1 LHKGKPGINPLLTN
15 PRFHPFVGGTPQP
28 GKPHRIDFNPAS
40 LAVQPP
46 PESEMEFSRLL
57 KLGSHYS
64 SRAAQLTT
72 ALSVRSRIIM
82 IAVIPVVGLAVIGLA
97 YFAGERA
104 VDDAFEGVR
113 KSSILADAS
122 RELRTGLLEMRVAA
136 REFASKP
143 GEDHVKSFNNGFEMA
158 SRSLETIEQNISSG
172 YDINI
177 PELKIKAS
185 VLKSNFESLLTEQK
199 TLGWTINEGI
209 QGKLKESAVAVER
222 IINLDMSWLQEIEAK
237 RLLMSLLVMRRY
249 ETEFRGE
256 RASFIEVAFY
266 AEHESFVK
274 NLKEVVAADIMKQ
287 QLVEQVQVY
296 VDTFREWTQSLSKVG
311 PMVALIEIDSK
322 DMLPVSDKLISL
334 ARHQERNSTVALVAS
349 QSRTKTIIISA
360 GLVVLL
366 LSLGFSW
373 LIGRSITRPLVGLA
387 GVMRALADGDKDAR
401 IPATDAKDEIG
412 AMARTVLVFRDN
424 AKERERLEEEQRKTA
439 EQRERH
445 SANVDHLVR
454 GFADTAN
461 SGLAAVREAARRLAE
476 SADQLSGTAEQVGS
490 EASNAGKAA
499 GAASSNV
506 SQAAAAA
513 EQLSSSVSEV
523 ARQTASSTEVA
534 GRAVAEAK
542 RSVNIMSNLGDAAT
556 RIGEVVGL
564 IQSIAAQTNLLAL
577 NATIE
582 AARAGEAGRGFA
594 VVAQEV
600 KSLAAQTAR
609 ATEEIAQQ
617 IGSIQEAS
625 SDAASAID
633 NVSSVIEEMSSM
645 AASVASAVEEQNAAV
660 VSIARNVAQASDD
673 AEVGASA
680 MRSVEDAASG
690 ALTTAGDVATLS
702 KELRSEGER
711 LDTAIKQ
718 FLSQVRAA

>member
-1 LHKGKPGINPLLTN
+1 M
-15 PRFHPFVGGTPQP
+15 
-28 GKPHRIDFNPAS
+28 D
-40 LAVQPP
+40 
-46 PESEMEFSRLL
+46 FSRLF
-57 KLGSHYS
+57 KLASHYT
-64 SRAAQLTT
+64 SRATRLTT
-72 ALSVRSRIIM
+72 ALSVRARIIA
-82 IAVIPVVGLAVIGLA
+82 IAVIPVAGLSVIGLA

-104 VDDAFEGVR
+104 VDAAFEGAR
-113 KSSILADAS
+113 KSSVLADAS
-122 RELRTGLLEMRVAA
+122 RELRTGLFEMRVAA
-136 REFASKP
+136 REFAGKP
-143 GEDHVKSFNNGFEMA
+143 SEDHIKLFNNGFEMA
-158 SRSLETIEQNISSG
+158 SRSLETIEKNISSG

-185 VLKSNFESLLTEQK
+185 VLKDNFEQLLKEQK
-199 TLGWTINEGI
+199 TLGWTADEGI
-209 QGKLKESAVAVER
+209 QGKLRDSAVAVER
-222 IINLDMSWLQEIEAK
+222 IINLDMSWLQEVEAK

-249 ETEFRGE
+249 ETEYRGD

-266 AEHESFVK
+266 AEHENFVK
-274 NLKEVVAADIMKQ
+274 NLKAVVAADIMKS
-287 QLVEQVQVY
+287 QLVEQVQAY
-296 VDTFREWTQSLSKVG
+296 VDTFREWTQVLSKLG
-311 PMVALIEIDSK
+311 PMVNLIEIDSK

-334 ARHQERNSTVALVAS
+334 ARHQEGSSSAALISS
-349 QSRTKTIIISA
+349 QSRTKTVIITA
-360 GLVVLL
+360 GALVLL

-387 GVMRALADGDKDAR
+387 AVMRALADGNKDTH
-401 IPATDAKDEIG
+401 IPATQAKDEIG

-424 AKERERLEEEQRKTA
+424 AKERERLEKEQRMTA

-445 SANVDHLVR
+445 SAKVDQLVR
-454 GFADTAN
+454 SFADTAD
-461 SGLAAVREAARRLAE
+461 SGLAAVRDAAKRLAE
-476 SADQLSGTAEQVGS
+476 AADKLSGTAEQVGG

-523 ARQTASSTEVA
+523 ARQTATSTEVA

-542 RSVNIMSNLGDAAT
+542 RSVKIMSNLGEAAS

-600 KSLAAQTAR
+600 KSLASQTAR
-609 ATEEIAQQ
+609 ATEDIALQ
-617 IGSIQEAS
+617 IGAIQEAS
-625 SDAASAID
+625 SDAANAID
-633 NVSSVIEEMSSM
+633 NVSSVIEEMSAM

-660 VSIARNVAQASDD
+660 VSIARNVAQASND

-690 ALTTAGDVATLS
+690 ALTTAGDVANLS
-702 KELRSEGER
+702 KKLRSEGER